1 MDYKEQDSFRKLS
14 LTWRRKDFFALK
26 VCFNNFFHFHHKDS
40 ASTTRADNK

>member
-1 MDYKEQDSFRKLS
+1 MDYKEQDSFLNLEKKR
-14 LTWRRKDFFALK
+14 FFASK